1 MGSQCNQ
8 NIPQAFA
15 LKLKLAIEILLLYV
29 VPPMLVWFGVVHL
42 YALAGVVGGVVAI
55 LVYRSRG
62 KGVPH
67 CASVPERTEM
77 DQFRHVLARFAVSAA
92 LLVAG
97 LCIFDHD
104 ALFAFPRARPR
115 LWLTVMILYPLI
127 SACLQEIMY
136 RHLFF
141 RRYAFLV
148 RGGRSLI
155 LLNSLLFAWLHVF
168 LTPIAVVLSVP
179 AGWFFAD
186 TYLRSRS
193 FRLTWFEHALYG
205 DFVFTIGLGM
215 YFYHGA

>member
-1 MGSQCNQ
+1 MMHPVKKN
-8 NIPQAFA
+8 
-15 LKLKLAIEILLLYV
+15 IEILLLYGL
-29 VPPMLVWFGVVHL
+29 PPVLVWMGVAHL
-42 YALAGVVGGVVAI
+42 YVLAGAVGCAVGLLA
-55 LVYRSRG
+55 YRSHG

-67 CASVPERTEM
+67 YASVPERTEA
-77 DQFRHVLARFAVSAA
+77 DQFRHVLVRFAVSAI
-92 LLVAG
+92 LIVAG
-97 LCIFDHD
+97 LWIFDRD
-104 ALFAFPRARPR
+104 VLFSFPRARPR
-115 LWLTVMILYPLI
+115 LWLTVMVLYPLV
-127 SACLQEIMY
+127 SALLQEVMY

-155 LLNSLLFAWLHVF
+155 LLNALLFAWLHVF
-168 LTPIAVVLSVP
+168 LTPLAVILSIP

-193 FRLTWFEHALYG
+193 FRLVWFEHALYG